1 MSSNNPHR
9 KQVEDDLKSEI
20 AQVMKDNPGLNAEAA
35 LTQAAQKLL
44 KNNPFVPPSGC
55 PVNTLP
61 NELLAYIFYLGM
73 KMQEETEEMGDD
85 DDDEDIFDDFDMQD
99 VDDDDESSGDAM
111 DIDDKPEHGKG
122 TSTPDEKEDSDSDSD
137 DDSVFEPEPPFQVLV
152 SHVCSRWRQVS
163 VNEPSL
169 WTVLKFNVGY
179 SPDAIKNFIER
190 SKGLPLDIVIDASAS
205 GEHYHDHD
213 DGDEE
218 VYEVTAAGTT
228 LARHLSKDDTTV
240 IFDTIIPLA
249 QRWRLFDMQTSEYE
263 TMFYAMNRLKEVPS
277 APLLE
282 TLQLYQYDDQS
293 EELEVGTFT
302 PAEFREPVLLFNG
315 NAPKLSALG
324 LWGVHIDWDASL
336 SFLSGLHD
344 IELAYHFND
353 VRPSFATFA
362 AMLQASPELK
372 TLSLCGSGPAA
383 PTKEW
388 GSDPISVPSLTD
400 LVLAQ
405 HDVEYI
411 VTLFPLLHLPN
422 VRHLAL
428 DFDGSDCTTFVETL
442 AAPHNKEKRSLLE
455 GLEHLKIGGLPSNM
469 ASQKTMLKQL
479 ANLKSLNLHCFGQD
493 ELNMFEALVASA
505 KTAEVLL
512 PNLEALT
519 TRNLDSKQVRGYL
532 EARKRAGKP
541 IARLAMSCQ
550 DEVEDKDA
558 RWFESNLEDFQRFEP
573 SDSEEELV
581 ELDDDEEDDL

>member
-1 MSSNNPHR
+1 
-9 KQVEDDLKSEI
+9 
-20 AQVMKDNPGLNAEAA
+20 MKDNPGLNAEAA

-61 NELLAYIFYLGM
+61 NELLAYIFFLGM

-85 DDDEDIFDDFDMQD
+85 DDEDELFDDFDIED
-99 VDDDDESSGDAM
+99 VDDDD
-111 DIDDKPEHGKG
+111 
-122 TSTPDEKEDSDSDSD
+122 D
-137 DDSVFEPEPPFQVLV
+137 DDLFEPEPPFQVLV
-152 SHVCSRWRQVS
+152 SHVCTRWRQVS

-179 SPDAIKNFIER
+179 SPDAIKSFIER

-205 GEHYHDHD
+205 DEHYHEHE
-213 DGDEE
+213 DGDDEAE
-218 VYEVTAAGTT
+218 P
-228 LARHLSKDDTTV
+228 HLSKDDIAV
-240 IFDTIIPLA
+240 IFDIIIPLA

-263 TMFYAMNRLKEVPS
+263 HMFHALNRLKEVPS

-293 EELEVGTFT
+293 EELEAGTFT

-315 NAPKLSALG
+315 DAPKLSALG

-336 SFLSGLHD
+336 SFLAGLHD

-372 TLSLCGSGPAA
+372 TLSLCGSGPAG

-428 DFDGSDCTTFVETL
+428 DFDGHDCTKFVETL

-493 ELNMFEALVASA
+493 ELNIFEALVAST

-519 TRNLDSKQVRGYL
+519 TRSLDSQQVRGYL
-532 EARKRAGKP
+532 EARKKAGKP
-541 IARLAMSCQ
+541 ISRLAMSCQ

-581 ELDDDEEDDL
+581 ELDDDEDDDL